1 MRKQI
6 IAMGAVGLAVAG
18 SAVSAKADETD
29 LHTNE
34 VNEQQVQA
42 QAQAQTTKQK
52 EETAKSELDDA
63 KNNEQQA
70 QTKADTAQS
79 DAVKAD
85 KNAEN
90 AKNDVNKAQTDAD
103 KAKSDLDKAQGNL
116 NNATQ
121 DNVNKAQ
128 TDVNNAK
135 TDVDNKQSTADKLHD
150 NLDSAHDNVNSKT
163 DDVNKAQN
171 AVNSAKN
178 DVNKAQ
184 TNNTNAHNAVKGL
197 DKARNDVDNAQNAVN
212 SQKNNVAAAQKKYD
226 DAVSQAKDFEKRV
239 QSVEENYN
247 KAEAAL
253 KQAKADFEN
262 AKSALENTGL
272 DKAQKAYDIA
282 KTNLENAQKTYN
294 QAKAEYD
301 SAQNELVTLNK
312 ALETARLNHE
322 QAQKDLSSLQ
332 TVYNKALSDYETA
345 QKAFA
350 TAKEKENSAQKK
362 ADDLAGAK
370 LLVSETTKQKAKKML
385 EVFDK
390 WEKAGRPLNDQGY
403 NEEWENAYMDFLR
416 SLHDNEKNLNVKNDE
431 LIFTGNEDDKNVSVD
446 PSHLTREQQKEI
458 SQYACWIINSLRD
471 DLGLTPYVGKVT
483 VTEGMLDM
491 LNVVNGNK
499 NNAHSFGVDVA
510 YDSASCESVFNMYD
524 LKMAVKVAI
533 WRFVTNDLDRNIT
546 GHAMSITGID
556 NLDAH
561 GKCSETYLGVT
572 TRYGKK
578 SDIGYS
584 ENNQYTGN
592 MWDFYLVSN
601 LRSKTTNEFIP
612 AQWYSDGKTAADHEK
627 IFTEKGGFSKIDNPY
642 ESVISELANAKKQ
655 TQSAEAS
662 LATDEKAKNL
672 AESALNA
679 QKNKVQ
685 STLNDVN
692 SAQAKA
698 DQAKKLVLECNQS
711 WHDAKVALDNAQS
724 DFDQAERALSFY
736 IADKQQKQENYDKA
750 RIAYNKAQK
759 NYNSAKRERDGALS
773 DLAIFERQFAEV
785 RTLLDTQK
793 AELAK
798 NEKALADAQTELE
811 NAGKA
816 YQKAKAAVLAN
827 QNTRMTTDEKDTL
840 IMAQNQL
847 AQAQKKLSKAQKTL
861 VEKQKALESAK
872 EDLAQSETEYAN
884 AKSALETA
892 QKELEIREQVLENLK
907 NAPALYEKA
916 KADYDN
922 AVKALEQAKE
932 KLAQAEAEKTAKH
945 EALDKAKAE
954 LEQAK
959 AQTVLKQKAYDT
971 LKAQLDLEN
980 AVKKEQAKLNDKT
993 SHTDT
998 TPLVL
1003 KKSGNTKTDNGVA
1016 GVSFATGRK
1025 DTVKLNDA
1033 VKSNDLPQMGEKGND
1048 AATVGV
1054 IMTMFAGILAMLGL
1068 SDRRKA

>member
-34 VNEQQVQA
+34 VNEQQV

-184 TNNTNAHNAVKGL
+184 TNYTNADNAVKGL
-197 DKARNDVDNAQNAVN
+197 DKARNDVDNAQKAVN

-239 QSVEENYN
+239 QLVEENYN

-416 SLHDNEKNLNVKNDE
+416 SLHDNEKNLNVKNGE
-431 LIFTGNEDDKNVSVD
+431 IIFTGNEDDKNVSVD
-446 PSHLTREQQKEI
+446 VAHLTREQQKEI

-510 YDSASCESVFNMYD
+510 YDSASCENVFNMYD

-642 ESVISELANAKKQ
+642 ESVTSELANAKKQ

-662 LATDEKAKNL
+662 LATAEKTKNL
-672 AESALNA
+672 AESYLNA

-692 SAQAKA
+692 SAQAKV
-698 DQAKKLVLECNQS
+698 DQAKKLVLERNQS

-773 DLAIFERQFAEV
+773 DLAVFERQFAEV
-785 RTLLDTQK
+785 LTLLDTQK

-827 QNTRMTTDEKDTL
+827 QNSRMTTDEKDTL

-847 AQAQKKLSKAQKTL
+847 AQAQKKLSEAQKTL

-884 AKSALETA
+884 AKIALETA
-892 QKELEIREQVLENLK
+892 QKELEVREQVLENLK
-907 NAPALYEKA
+907 NAPEIYEKA

-922 AVKALEQAKE
+922 AMKVLEQAKE

-945 EALDKAKAE
+945 ESLDKAKAE

-959 AQTVLKQKAYDT
+959 AQTALKQKAYDT
-971 LKAQLDLEN
+971 LKAQLEFEN

-1003 KKSGNTKTDNGVA
+1003 KKSGNSKTKNGVA

-1025 DTVKLNDA
+1025 DTVK
-1033 VKSNDLPQMGEKGND
+1033 SNDLPQMGEKDSD
-1048 AATVGV
+1048 AATAGV

>member
-34 VNEQQVQA
+34 VNEQQV

-184 TNNTNAHNAVKGL
+184 TNYTNADNAVKGL

-226 DAVSQAKDFEKRV
+226 NAVSQAKDFEKRV
-239 QSVEENYN
+239 QPVEENYN

-332 TVYNKALSDYETA
+332 TAYNKALSDYETA

-431 LIFTGNEDDKNVSVD
+431 IIFTGNEDDKNVSVD
-446 PSHLTREQQKEI
+446 VAHLTREQQKEI

-642 ESVISELANAKKQ
+642 ESVTSELANAKKQ

-662 LATDEKAKNL
+662 LATAEKTKNL

-698 DQAKKLVLECNQS
+698 DQAKKLVLERNQS

-847 AQAQKKLSKAQKTL
+847 AQAQKKLSEAQKTL

-884 AKSALETA
+884 AKIALETA
-892 QKELEIREQVLENLK
+892 QKELEVREQVLENLK
-907 NAPALYEKA
+907 NAPGIYEKA

-932 KLAQAEAEKTAKH
+932 DLAQAEAEKTAKH

-959 AQTVLKQKAYDT
+959 AQTTLKQKAYDT
-971 LKAQLDLEN
+971 LKAQLELEN

-1003 KKSGNTKTDNGVA
+1003 KKSGNSKTKNGVA

-1025 DTVKLNDA
+1025 DT

>member
-1 MRKQI
+1 MKKTI
-6 IAMGAVGLAVAG
+6 LTVGAVGLAVAG

-42 QAQAQTTKQK
+42 QAQTTKQK
-52 EETAKSELDDA
+52 EETAKSELDNA
-63 KNNEQQA
+63 KNNEQQ
-70 QTKADTAQS
+70 
-79 DAVKAD
+79 
-85 KNAEN
+85 
-90 AKNDVNKAQTDAD
+90 AQTDAD

-128 TDVNNAK
+128 TDVDNAK

-212 SQKNNVAAAQKKYD
+212 SQKNNVAAAQKNYD
-226 DAVSQAKDFEKRV
+226 NAVSQAKDFEKRV
-239 QSVEENYN
+239 QSVKENYN

-262 AKSALENTGL
+262 AKSALENNGL
-272 DKAQKAYDIA
+272 ENAQKAYDIA
-282 KTNLENAQKTYN
+282 KTSLENAQKTYN
-294 QAKAEYD
+294 QAKNEYD

-322 QAQKDLSSLQ
+322 QAQKDLLSLQ
-332 TVYNKALSDYETA
+332 TAYNKALSDYEAA
-345 QKAFA
+345 QKAYN

-491 LNVVNGNK
+491 LNILNGNM
-499 NNAHSFGVDVA
+499 NNAHKFGVQVA
-510 YDSASCESVFNMYD
+510 YDNDHNVGYVSNMYE
-524 LKMAVKVAI
+524 LKLSLKESI
-533 WRFVTNDLDRNIT
+533 WRLVTNDLDIHKT
-546 GHAMSITGID
+546 DHVMSLTGID
-556 NLDAH
+556 NLNNY
-561 GKCSETYLGVT
+561 GKCSETFLGAT
-572 TRYGKK
+572 IHYGTEGEV
-578 SDIGYS
+578 SASNPNG
-584 ENNQYTGN
+584 QYTGN
-592 MWDFYLVSN
+592 IWDFYLVSN
-601 LRSKTTNEFIP
+601 LRSKVTGEFIP
-612 AQWYSDGKTAADHEK
+612 SQAINGKTAEENEK

-642 ESVISELANAKKQ
+642 ESVTSELANVKKQ

-662 LATDEKAKNL
+662 LATAEKAKNL

-698 DQAKKLVLECNQS
+698 DQAKKLVLERNQS

-798 NEKALADAQTELE
+798 NEKALADAQTELD

-847 AQAQKKLSKAQKTL
+847 AQAQKKLSEAQKTL

-872 EDLAQSETEYAN
+872 EDLESAKEDLAQSETEYVN
-884 AKSALETA
+884 AKIALETA
-892 QKELEIREQVLENLK
+892 QKELEVREQVLENLK
-907 NAPALYEKA
+907 NAPEIYEKA
-916 KADYDN
+916 KVDYDN
-922 AVKALEQAKE
+922 AVKA
-932 KLAQAEAEKTAKH
+932 
-945 EALDKAKAE
+945 

-971 LKAQLDLEN
+971 LKAQLELEN

-1033 VKSNDLPQMGEKGND
+1033 VKSNDLPQMGEKDSD
-1048 AATVGV
+1048 AATAGV

>member
-1 MRKQI
+1 MKKTI
-6 IAMGAVGLAVAG
+6 LTVGAVGLAVAG
-18 SAVSAKADETD
+18 SAQTAKADETD

-34 VNEQQVQA
+34 VNEQQV

-128 TDVNNAK
+128 TDVDNAK

-226 DAVSQAKDFEKRV
+226 DAVSQVKDFFEKRV
-239 QSVEENYN
+239 QPVKENYN
-247 KAEAAL
+247 RAEAAL

-294 QAKAEYD
+294 QAKDEYD

-332 TVYNKALSDYETA
+332 TAYNKTLSDYEAA
-345 QKAFA
+345 QKAYN

-491 LNVVNGNK
+491 LNILNGNM
-499 NNAHSFGVDVA
+499 NNAHKFGVQVA
-510 YDSASCESVFNMYD
+510 YDNDHNVGYVSNMYE
-524 LKMAVKVAI
+524 LKLSLKESI
-533 WRFVTNDLDRNIT
+533 WRLVTNDLDFHQT
-546 GHAMSITGID
+546 DHVMSLTGID
-556 NLDAH
+556 NLNAY
-561 GKCSETYLGVT
+561 GKCSETFLGAT
-572 TRYGKK
+572 THYGTEG
-578 SDIGYS
+578 DISTSNPNG
-584 ENNQYTGN
+584 QYTGN
-592 MWDFYLVSN
+592 IWDFYLVSN
-601 LRSKTTNEFIP
+601 LRSKVTGEFIP
-612 AQWYSDGKTAADHEK
+612 SQAINGKTAEENEK
-627 IFTEKGGFSKIDNPY
+627 IFMEKGGFSKIDNPY
-642 ESVISELANAKKQ
+642 ESVTSELANAKKQ

-662 LATDEKAKNL
+662 LATAEKTKNL

-685 STLNDVN
+685 STLDDVN

-698 DQAKKLVLECNQS
+698 DQAKKLVLERNQS

-847 AQAQKKLSKAQKTL
+847 AQAQKKLSEAQKTL

-907 NAPALYEKA
+907 NAPEIYEKA

-945 EALDKAKAE
+945 ESLDKAKAE

-959 AQTVLKQKAYDT
+959 AQTALKQKAYDT
-971 LKAQLDLEN
+971 LKAQLELEN

-1003 KKSGNTKTDNGVA
+1003 KKSGNSKTENGVA

-1025 DTVKLNDA
+1025 DTVK
-1033 VKSNDLPQMGEKGND
+1033 SNDLPQMGEKDSD
-1048 AATVGV
+1048 AATAGV

>member
-1 MRKQI
+1 MKKTI
-6 IAMGAVGLAVAG
+6 LTVGAVGLAVAG
-18 SAVSAKADETD
+18 SAQTAKADETD

-34 VNEQQVQA
+34 VNEQQV

-63 KNNEQQA
+63 KNNEQQV

-103 KAKSDLDKAQGNL
+103 KAKSDLDKAQDNL

-197 DKARNDVDNAQNAVN
+197 DKARNDVDNAQKAVN

-226 DAVSQAKDFEKRV
+226 DAVSRAKDFEKRV
-239 QSVEENYN
+239 QLVEENYN

-416 SLHDNEKNLNVKNDE
+416 SLHDNEKNLNVKNGE
-431 LIFTGNEDDKNVSVD
+431 IIFTGNEDDKNVSVD
-446 PSHLTREQQKEI
+446 VAHLTREQQKEI

-546 GHAMSITGID
+546 DHAMSITGID

-642 ESVISELANAKKQ
+642 ESVISELVNAKKQ

-662 LATDEKAKNL
+662 LATAEKTKNL
-672 AESALNA
+672 AESVLNA

-692 SAQAKA
+692 SAQAKV
-698 DQAKKLVLECNQS
+698 DQAKKLVLERNQS

-773 DLAIFERQFAEV
+773 DLAVFERQFAEV
-785 RTLLDTQK
+785 LTLLDTQK

-827 QNTRMTTDEKDTL
+827 QNARMTTDEKDTL

-847 AQAQKKLSKAQKTL
+847 AQAQKKLSEAQKTL

-884 AKSALETA
+884 AKIALETA
-892 QKELEIREQVLENLK
+892 QKELEVREQVLENLK
-907 NAPALYEKA
+907 NAPGIYEKA

-959 AQTVLKQKAYDT
+959 AQTALKQKAYDT
-971 LKAQLDLEN
+971 LKAQLELEN
-980 AVKKEQAKLNDKT
+980 AVKKEQAKLNDKA

-1003 KKSGNTKTDNGVA
+1003 KKSGNSKTKNGVA

-1025 DTVKLNDA
+1025 DTVK
-1033 VKSNDLPQMGEKGND
+1033 SNDLPQMGEKDSD
-1048 AATVGV
+1048 AATAGV

>member
-34 VNEQQVQA
+34 VNEQQV

-128 TDVNNAK
+128 TDVDNAK

-239 QSVEENYN
+239 QLVEENYN

-332 TVYNKALSDYETA
+332 TVYNKALSDYEAA
-345 QKAFA
+345 QKAYN

-416 SLHDNEKNLNVKNDE
+416 SLHDNEKNLNVKNGE
-431 LIFTGNEDDKNVSVD
+431 IIFTGNEDDKNVSVD
-446 PSHLTREQQKEI
+446 VAHLTREQQKEI

-510 YDSASCESVFNMYD
+510 YDSASCENVFNMYD

-662 LATDEKAKNL
+662 LATAEKTKNL

-698 DQAKKLVLECNQS
+698 DQAKKLVLERNQS

-847 AQAQKKLSKAQKTL
+847 AQAQKKLSEAQKTL

-884 AKSALETA
+884 AKIALETA
-892 QKELEIREQVLENLK
+892 QKELEVREQVLENLK
-907 NAPALYEKA
+907 NAPEIYEKA

-945 EALDKAKAE
+945 EALDKAKTE

-959 AQTVLKQKAYDT
+959 AQTALKQKAYDT
-971 LKAQLDLEN
+971 LKAQLELEN

-1025 DTVKLNDA
+1025 DTVK
-1033 VKSNDLPQMGEKGND
+1033 SNDLPQMGEKGND

>member
-1 MRKQI
+1 MKKTI
-6 IAMGAVGLAVAG
+6 LTVGAVGLAVAG

-34 VNEQQVQA
+34 VNEQQV

-128 TDVNNAK
+128 TDVDNAK

-212 SQKNNVAAAQKKYD
+212 SQKNNVAAAQKNYD
-226 DAVSQAKDFEKRV
+226 NAVSQAKDFEKRV
-239 QSVEENYN
+239 QSVKENYN

-262 AKSALENTGL
+262 AKSALENNGL
-272 DKAQKAYDIA
+272 ENAQKAYDIA
-282 KTNLENAQKTYN
+282 KTSLENAQKTYN
-294 QAKAEYD
+294 QAKNEYD

-332 TVYNKALSDYETA
+332 TAYNKALSDYETA
-345 QKAFA
+345 QKAYN

-662 LATDEKAKNL
+662 LATAEKTKNL

-692 SAQAKA
+692 SAQVKA
-698 DQAKKLVLECNQS
+698 DQAKKLVLERNQS

-847 AQAQKKLSKAQKTL
+847 AQAQKKLSEAQKTL

-884 AKSALETA
+884 AKIALETA
-892 QKELEIREQVLENLK
+892 QKELEVREQVLENLK
-907 NAPALYEKA
+907 NAPEIYEKA

-945 EALDKAKAE
+945 EALDKAKTE

-959 AQTVLKQKAYDT
+959 AQTALKQKAYDT
-971 LKAQLDLEN
+971 LKAQLELEN

-1025 DTVKLNDA
+1025 DTVK
-1033 VKSNDLPQMGEKGND
+1033 SNDLPQMGEKDSD
-1048 AATVGV
+1048 AATAGV

>member
-34 VNEQQVQA
+34 VNEQQV

-90 AKNDVNKAQTDAD
+90 AKND
-103 KAKSDLDKAQGNL
+103 
-116 NNATQ
+116 
-121 DNVNKAQ
+121 VNKAQ

-226 DAVSQAKDFEKRV
+226 DAVSQVKDFFEKRV
-239 QSVEENYN
+239 QPVKENYN

-262 AKSALENTGL
+262 AKSALENNGL
-272 DKAQKAYDIA
+272 ENAQKAYDIA
-282 KTNLENAQKTYN
+282 KTSLENAQKTYN
-294 QAKAEYD
+294 QVKAEYD

-312 ALETARLNHE
+312 ALETAQLNHE

-332 TVYNKALSDYETA
+332 TAYNKALSDYEAA
-345 QKAFA
+345 QKAYN

-416 SLHDNEKNLNVKNDE
+416 SLHDNEKNLNVKNGE
-431 LIFTGNEDDKNVSVD
+431 IIFTGNEGDKTVSVD

-491 LNVVNGNK
+491 LNILNGNM
-499 NNAHSFGVDVA
+499 NNAHKFGVQVA
-510 YDSASCESVFNMYD
+510 YDNDHNVGYVSNMYE
-524 LKMAVKVAI
+524 LKLSLKESI
-533 WRFVTNDLDRNIT
+533 WRLVTNDLDFHQT
-546 GHAMSITGID
+546 DHVMSLTGID
-556 NLDAH
+556 NLNAY
-561 GKCSETYLGVT
+561 GKCSETFLGAT
-572 TRYGKK
+572 THYGTEG
-578 SDIGYS
+578 DISTSNPNG
-584 ENNQYTGN
+584 QYTGN
-592 MWDFYLVSN
+592 IWDFYLVSN
-601 LRSKTTNEFIP
+601 LRSKVTGEFIP
-612 AQWYSDGKTAADHEK
+612 SQAINGKTAEENEK
-627 IFTEKGGFSKIDNPY
+627 IFMEKGGFSKIDNPY
-642 ESVISELANAKKQ
+642 ESVTSELANAKKQ

-662 LATDEKAKNL
+662 LATAEKTKNL

-685 STLNDVN
+685 STLDDVN

-698 DQAKKLVLECNQS
+698 DQAKKLVLERNQS

-847 AQAQKKLSKAQKTL
+847 AQAQKKLSEAQKTL

-907 NAPALYEKA
+907 NAPEIYEKA
-916 KADYDN
+916 KVDYDN

-971 LKAQLDLEN
+971 LKAQLELEN

-1003 KKSGNTKTDNGVA
+1003 KKSGNSKTENGVA

-1025 DTVKLNDA
+1025 DTVK
-1033 VKSNDLPQMGEKGND
+1033 SNDLPQMGEKDSD
-1048 AATVGV
+1048 AATAGV

>member
-1 MRKQI
+1 MKKTI
-6 IAMGAVGLAVAG
+6 LTVGAVGLAVAG
-18 SAVSAKADETD
+18 SAQTAKADETD

-34 VNEQQVQA
+34 VNEQKV

-212 SQKNNVAAAQKKYD
+212 SQKKYD

-239 QSVEENYN
+239 QPIKENYN

-332 TVYNKALSDYETA
+332 TAYNKALSDYETA
-345 QKAFA
+345 QKAYD

-416 SLHDNEKNLNVKNDE
+416 SLHDNEKNLNVKNGE
-431 LIFTGNEDDKNVSVD
+431 IIFTGNEDDKNVFVD
-446 PSHLTREQQKEI
+446 VAHLTREQQKEI

-491 LNVVNGNK
+491 LNILNGNV
-499 NNAHSFGVDVA
+499 NNAHKFGVQVA
-510 YDSASCESVFNMYD
+510 YDNDHNVGYVSNMYE
-524 LKMAVKVAI
+524 LKLSLKESI
-533 WRFVTNDLDRNIT
+533 WRLVTNDLDFHKT
-546 GHAMSITGID
+546 DHVMSLTGID
-556 NLDAH
+556 NLNAY
-561 GKCSETYLGVT
+561 GKCSETFLGAT
-572 TRYGKK
+572 THYGTEG
-578 SDIGYS
+578 DISTSNPNG
-584 ENNQYTGN
+584 QYTGN
-592 MWDFYLVSN
+592 IWDFYLVSN
-601 LRSKTTNEFIP
+601 LRNKVTGEFIP
-612 AQWYSDGKTAADHEK
+612 SQAINGKTAEENEK

-642 ESVISELANAKKQ
+642 ESVTSELANAKKQ

-662 LATDEKAKNL
+662 LATAEKAKNL

-685 STLNDVN
+685 SMLDDVN

-698 DQAKKLVLECNQS
+698 DQAKKLVLERNQS
-711 WHDAKVALDNAQS
+711 WHDATVARDNAQS

-750 RIAYNKAQK
+750 RIAYNKAQE
-759 NYNSAKRERDGALS
+759 NYNSAKRELDGALS

-785 RTLLDTQK
+785 LTLLDTQK

-827 QNTRMTTDEKDTL
+827 QNSRMTTDEKDTL

-847 AQAQKKLSKAQKTL
+847 AQAQKKLSEAQKTL

-872 EDLAQSETEYAN
+872 EDLAQSEKEYAN
-884 AKSALETA
+884 AKIALETA
-892 QKELEIREQVLENLK
+892 QKELEVREQVLENLK
-907 NAPALYEKA
+907 NAPGIYEKA

-959 AQTVLKQKAYDT
+959 AQTALKQKAYDT
-971 LKAQLDLEN
+971 LKAQLELEN

-1003 KKSGNTKTDNGVA
+1003 KKSGNSKTKNGVA

-1025 DTVKLNDA
+1025 DT

-1048 AATVGV
+1048 AATAGV

-1068 SDRRKA
+1068 SDKKKKA

>member
-1 MRKQI
+1 MKKTI
-6 IAMGAVGLAVAG
+6 LTVGAVGLAVAG
-18 SAVSAKADETD
+18 SAQTAKADETD

-42 QAQAQTTKQK
+42 QAQTTKQK
-52 EETAKSELDDA
+52 EETAKAELDDA

-128 TDVNNAK
+128 TDVDNAK

-212 SQKNNVAAAQKKYD
+212 SQKNNVAAAQKNYD
-226 DAVSQAKDFEKRV
+226 NAVSQAKDFEKRV
-239 QSVEENYN
+239 QSVKENYN

-262 AKSALENTGL
+262 AKSALENNGL
-272 DKAQKAYDIA
+272 ENAQKAYDIA
-282 KTNLENAQKTYN
+282 KTSLENAQKTYN

-332 TVYNKALSDYETA
+332 TAYNKALSDYETA
-345 QKAFA
+345 QKAYN

-416 SLHDNEKNLNVKNDE
+416 SLHDNEKNLNVKNGE
-431 LIFTGNEDDKNVSVD
+431 IIFTGNEDDKNVSVD

-662 LATDEKAKNL
+662 LATAENTKNL
-672 AESALNA
+672 AESVLNA

-692 SAQAKA
+692 SAQAKV
-698 DQAKKLVLECNQS
+698 DQAKKLVLERNQS
-711 WHDAKVALDNAQS
+711 WHDATVARDNAQS

-847 AQAQKKLSKAQKTL
+847 AQAQKKLSEAQKTL

-884 AKSALETA
+884 AKIALETA
-892 QKELEIREQVLENLK
+892 QKELEVREQVLENLK
-907 NAPALYEKA
+907 NAPEIYEKA

-945 EALDKAKAE
+945 ESLDKAKAE

-959 AQTVLKQKAYDT
+959 AQTALKQKAYDT
-971 LKAQLDLEN
+971 LKAQLELEN

-1003 KKSGNTKTDNGVA
+1003 KKSGNSKTKNGVA

-1025 DTVKLNDA
+1025 DTVK
-1033 VKSNDLPQMGEKGND
+1033 SNDLPQMGEKDSD
-1048 AATVGV
+1048 AATAGV

>member
-431 LIFTGNEDDKNVSVD
+431 IIFTGNEDDKNVSVD
-446 PSHLTREQQKEI
+446 VAHLTREQQKEI

-471 DLGLTPYVGKVT
+471 DLGLTPYVGNVT

-491 LNVVNGNK
+491 LNILNGNM
-499 NNAHSFGVDVA
+499 NNAHKFGVQVA
-510 YDSASCESVFNMYD
+510 YDNDHNVGYVSNMYE
-524 LKMAVKVAI
+524 LKLSLKESI
-533 WRFVTNDLDRNIT
+533 WRLVTNDLDFHQT
-546 GHAMSITGID
+546 GHVMSLTGID
-556 NLDAH
+556 NLNAY
-561 GKCSETYLGVT
+561 GKCSETFLGAT
-572 TRYGKK
+572 THYGTEG
-578 SDIGYS
+578 DISTSNPNG
-584 ENNQYTGN
+584 QYTGN
-592 MWDFYLVSN
+592 IWDFYLVSN
-601 LRSKTTNEFIP
+601 LRSKVTGEFIP
-612 AQWYSDGKTAADHEK
+612 SQAINGKTAEENEK
-627 IFTEKGGFSKIDNPY
+627 IFMEKGGFSKIDNPY
-642 ESVISELANAKKQ
+642 ESVTSELANAKKQ

-662 LATDEKAKNL
+662 LATAEKAKNL

-685 STLNDVN
+685 STLDDVN

-698 DQAKKLVLECNQS
+698 AQAKKLVLERNQS

-847 AQAQKKLSKAQKTL
+847 AQAQKKLSEAQKTL

-884 AKSALETA
+884 AKIALETA
-892 QKELEIREQVLENLK
+892 QKELEVREQVLENLK
-907 NAPALYEKA
+907 NAPEIYEKA

-945 EALDKAKAE
+945 EALDKAKTE

-959 AQTVLKQKAYDT
+959 AQTALKQKAYDT
-971 LKAQLDLEN
+971 LKAQLELEN

-1025 DTVKLNDA
+1025 DTVK
-1033 VKSNDLPQMGEKGND
+1033 SNDLPQMGEKGND

>member
-1 MRKQI
+1 MKKTI
-6 IAMGAVGLAVAG
+6 LTVGAVGLAVAG
-18 SAVSAKADETD
+18 SAQTAKADETD

-42 QAQAQTTKQK
+42 QAQTTKQK
-52 EETAKSELDDA
+52 EETAKAELDDA

-128 TDVNNAK
+128 TDVDNAK

-212 SQKNNVAAAQKKYD
+212 SQKNNVAAAQKNYD
-226 DAVSQAKDFEKRV
+226 NAVSQAKDFEKRV
-239 QSVEENYN
+239 QSVKENYN

-262 AKSALENTGL
+262 AKSALENNGL
-272 DKAQKAYDIA
+272 ENAQKAYDIA
-282 KTNLENAQKTYN
+282 KTSLENAQKTYN

-332 TVYNKALSDYETA
+332 TAYNKALSDYETA
-345 QKAFA
+345 QKAYN

-416 SLHDNEKNLNVKNDE
+416 SLHDNEKNLNVKNGE
-431 LIFTGNEDDKNVSVD
+431 IIFTGNEDDKNVSVD

-662 LATDEKAKNL
+662 LATAENTKNL
-672 AESALNA
+672 AESVLNA

-692 SAQAKA
+692 SAQAKV
-698 DQAKKLVLECNQS
+698 DQAKKLVLERNQS
-711 WHDAKVALDNAQS
+711 WHDATVARDNAQS

-847 AQAQKKLSKAQKTL
+847 AQAQKKLSEAQKTL

-884 AKSALETA
+884 AKIALETA
-892 QKELEIREQVLENLK
+892 QKELEVREQVLENLK
-907 NAPALYEKA
+907 NAPEIYEKA

-932 KLAQAEAEKTAKH
+932 KLAQVEAEKTAKH
-945 EALDKAKAE
+945 ESLDKAKAE

-959 AQTVLKQKAYDT
+959 AQTALKQKAYDT
-971 LKAQLDLEN
+971 LKAQLELEN

-1003 KKSGNTKTDNGVA
+1003 KKSGNSKTKNGVA

-1025 DTVKLNDA
+1025 DTVK
-1033 VKSNDLPQMGEKGND
+1033 SNDLPQMGEKDSD
-1048 AATVGV
+1048 AATAGV

>member
-1 MRKQI
+1 MKKTI
-6 IAMGAVGLAVAG
+6 LTVGAVGLAVAG

-42 QAQAQTTKQK
+42 QAQTTKQK
-52 EETAKSELDDA
+52 EEAAKSELDDA

-90 AKNDVNKAQTDAD
+90 AKND
-103 KAKSDLDKAQGNL
+103 
-116 NNATQ
+116 
-121 DNVNKAQ
+121 VNKAQ

-332 TVYNKALSDYETA
+332 TVYNKALSDYEAA
-345 QKAFA
+345 QKAYN

-416 SLHDNEKNLNVKNDE
+416 SLHDNEKNLNVKNGE
-431 LIFTGNEDDKNVSVD
+431 IIFTGNEDDKNVSVD
-446 PSHLTREQQKEI
+446 VAHLTREQQKEI

-483 VTEGMLDM
+483 VTEGMLNM

-546 GHAMSITGID
+546 DHAMSITGID

-642 ESVISELANAKKQ
+642 ESVTSELANAKKQ

-662 LATDEKAKNL
+662 LATAEKTKNL
-672 AESALNA
+672 AESVLNA

-692 SAQAKA
+692 SAQAKV
-698 DQAKKLVLECNQS
+698 DQAKKLVLERNQS
-711 WHDAKVALDNAQS
+711 WHDATVARDNAQS

-773 DLAIFERQFAEV
+773 DLAVFERQFAEV
-785 RTLLDTQK
+785 LTLLDTEK

-798 NEKALADAQTELE
+798 NEKALADAQTELD

-827 QNTRMTTDEKDTL
+827 QNSRMTTDEKDTL

-847 AQAQKKLSKAQKTL
+847 AQAQKKLSEAQKTL

-884 AKSALETA
+884 AKIALETA
-892 QKELEIREQVLENLK
+892 QKELEVREQVLENLK
-907 NAPALYEKA
+907 NAPGIYEKA

-971 LKAQLDLEN
+971 LKAQLELEN

-1033 VKSNDLPQMGEKGND
+1033 VKSNDLPQMGEKDSD
-1048 AATVGV
+1048 AATAGV

>member
-1 MRKQI
+1 MKKTI
-6 IAMGAVGLAVAG
+6 LTVGAVGLAVAG
-18 SAVSAKADETD
+18 SAQTAKADETD

-42 QAQAQTTKQK
+42 QAQAQTTEQK
-52 EETAKSELDDA
+52 EEAAKSELDDA

-103 KAKSDLDKAQGNL
+103 NAKSDLDKAQGNL

-121 DNVNKAQ
+121 DNIDKAQ
-128 TDVNNAK
+128 TDVDSAK

-150 NLDSAHDNVNSKT
+150 NLDSAHNNVNSKT
-163 DDVNKAQN
+163 DDVNKAQD

-178 DVNKAQ
+178 DADKAQ
-184 TNNTNAHNAVKGL
+184 TNYTNADNAVKGL

-431 LIFTGNEDDKNVSVD
+431 IIFTGNEDDKNVSVD

-499 NNAHSFGVDVA
+499 NNAHKFGVQVA
-510 YDSASCESVFNMYD
+510 YDSATCEPNISTLYD
-524 LKMAVKVAI
+524 LKMSIKNTI
-533 WRFVTNDLDRNIT
+533 WTFAMTDLDDGLI

-556 NLDAH
+556 NLDAY
-561 GKCSETYLGVT
+561 GKCSETYLGAT
-572 TRYGKK
+572 TRYGEWDGLDRSGNEKR
-578 SDIGYS
+578 YS
-584 ENNQYTGN
+584 CNI
-592 MWDFYLVSN
+592 WDFYLVSN

-642 ESVISELANAKKQ
+642 ESVTSELANAKKQ
-655 TQSAEAS
+655 TQSAEAY
-662 LATDEKAKNL
+662 LATAEKTKNL

-685 STLNDVN
+685 STLDDVN

-698 DQAKKLVLECNQS
+698 DQAKKLVLERNQS

-759 NYNSAKRERDGALS
+759 NYNSAKRERDGVLS

-847 AQAQKKLSKAQKTL
+847 AQAQKKLSEAQKTL

-872 EDLAQSETEYAN
+872 EDLAQSETEYVN
-884 AKSALETA
+884 AKIALETA
-892 QKELEIREQVLENLK
+892 QKELEVREQVLENLK
-907 NAPALYEKA
+907 NAPEIYEKA

-945 EALDKAKAE
+945 EALDKAKTE

-971 LKAQLDLEN
+971 LKAQLELEN
-980 AVKKEQAKLNDKT
+980 ALKKEQAKLNDKT

-1003 KKSGNTKTDNGVA
+1003 KKSGNSKTKNGVA

-1025 DTVKLNDA
+1025 DTVK
-1033 VKSNDLPQMGEKGND
+1033 SNDLPQMGEKDSD
-1048 AATVGV
+1048 AATAGV

>member
-1 MRKQI
+1 MKKTI
-6 IAMGAVGLAVAG
+6 LTVGAVGLAVAG
-18 SAVSAKADETD
+18 SAQTAKADETD

-42 QAQAQTTKQK
+42 QAQTTKQK
-52 EETAKSELDDA
+52 EETAKAELDDA

-128 TDVNNAK
+128 TDVDNAK

-212 SQKNNVAAAQKKYD
+212 SQKNNVAAAQKNYD
-226 DAVSQAKDFEKRV
+226 NAVSQAKDFEKRV
-239 QSVEENYN
+239 QSVKENYN

-282 KTNLENAQKTYN
+282 KTSLENAQKTYN
-294 QAKAEYD
+294 QAKNEYD

-332 TVYNKALSDYETA
+332 TAYNKALSDYETA
-345 QKAFA
+345 QKAYN

-416 SLHDNEKNLNVKNDE
+416 SLHDNEKNLNVKNGE
-431 LIFTGNEDDKNVSVD
+431 IIFTGNEDDKNVSVD
-446 PSHLTREQQKEI
+446 VAHLTREQQKEI

-491 LNVVNGNK
+491 LNILNGNM
-499 NNAHSFGVDVA
+499 NNAHKFGVQVA
-510 YDSASCESVFNMYD
+510 YDNDHNVGYVSNMYE
-524 LKMAVKVAI
+524 LKLSLKESI
-533 WRFVTNDLDRNIT
+533 WRLVTNDLDFHQT
-546 GHAMSITGID
+546 DHVMSLTGID
-556 NLDAH
+556 NLNAY
-561 GKCSETYLGVT
+561 GKCSETFLGAT
-572 TRYGKK
+572 THYGTEG
-578 SDIGYS
+578 DISTSNPNG
-584 ENNQYTGN
+584 QYTGN
-592 MWDFYLVSN
+592 IWDFYLVSN
-601 LRSKTTNEFIP
+601 LRNKVTGEFIP
-612 AQWYSDGKTAADHEK
+612 SQAINGKTAEENEK

-642 ESVISELANAKKQ
+642 ESVTSELANAKKQ

-662 LATDEKAKNL
+662 LATAEKAKNL

-685 STLNDVN
+685 STLDDVN

-698 DQAKKLVLECNQS
+698 DQAKKLVLERNQS
-711 WHDAKVALDNAQS
+711 WHDATVARDNAQS

-759 NYNSAKRERDGALS
+759 NYNSAKRERDGVLS

-847 AQAQKKLSKAQKTL
+847 AQAQKKLSEAQKTL

-872 EDLAQSETEYAN
+872 EDLAQSETEYVN
-884 AKSALETA
+884 AKIALETA
-892 QKELEIREQVLENLK
+892 QKELEVREQVLENLK
-907 NAPALYEKA
+907 NAPEIYEKA

-922 AVKALEQAKE
+922 AVKVLEQAKE
-932 KLAQAEAEKTAKH
+932 KLAQAESEKTAKH
-945 EALDKAKAE
+945 ESLDKAKAE

-959 AQTVLKQKAYDT
+959 AQTALKQKAYDT
-971 LKAQLDLEN
+971 LKAQLEFEN

-1003 KKSGNTKTDNGVA
+1003 KKSGNSKTKNGVA

-1025 DTVKLNDA
+1025 DTVK
-1033 VKSNDLPQMGEKGND
+1033 SNDLPQMGEKDSD
-1048 AATVGV
+1048 AATAGV

>member
-34 VNEQQVQA
+34 VNEQQV

-128 TDVNNAK
+128 TDVDNAK

-212 SQKNNVAAAQKKYD
+212 SQKNNVAAAQKNYD
-226 DAVSQAKDFEKRV
+226 NAVSQAKDFEKRV
-239 QSVEENYN
+239 QSVKENYN

-262 AKSALENTGL
+262 AKSALENNGL
-272 DKAQKAYDIA
+272 ENAQKAYDIA
-282 KTNLENAQKTYN
+282 KTSLENAQKTYN
-294 QAKAEYD
+294 QAKNEYD

-332 TVYNKALSDYETA
+332 TAYNKALSDYEAA
-345 QKAFA
+345 QKAYN

-491 LNVVNGNK
+491 LNILNGNM
-499 NNAHSFGVDVA
+499 NNAHKFGVQVA
-510 YDSASCESVFNMYD
+510 YDNDHNVGYVSNMYE
-524 LKMAVKVAI
+524 LKLSLKESI
-533 WRFVTNDLDRNIT
+533 WRLVTNDLDIHKT
-546 GHAMSITGID
+546 DHVMSLTGID
-556 NLDAH
+556 NLNNY
-561 GKCSETYLGVT
+561 GKCSETFLGAT
-572 TRYGKK
+572 THYGTEGEV
-578 SDIGYS
+578 SASNPNG
-584 ENNQYTGN
+584 QYTGN

-662 LATDEKAKNL
+662 LATAEKAKNL

-698 DQAKKLVLECNQS
+698 DQAKKLVLERNQS

-847 AQAQKKLSKAQKTL
+847 AQAQKKLSEAQKTL

-1025 DTVKLNDA
+1025 DTVK
-1033 VKSNDLPQMGEKGND
+1033 SNDLPQMGEKDSD
-1048 AATVGV
+1048 AATAGV

>member
-52 EETAKSELDDA
+52 EATAKSELDDA

-184 TNNTNAHNAVKGL
+184 TNYTNADNAVKGL

-226 DAVSQAKDFEKRV
+226 NAVSQAKDFEKRV
-239 QSVEENYN
+239 QSVKENYN

-282 KTNLENAQKTYN
+282 KTNFENAQKTYN

-332 TVYNKALSDYETA
+332 TAYNKALSDYETA
-345 QKAFA
+345 QKAYD

-416 SLHDNEKNLNVKNDE
+416 SLHDNEKNLNVKNGE
-431 LIFTGNEDDKNVSVD
+431 IIFTGNEDDKNVSVD
-446 PSHLTREQQKEI
+446 VAHLTREQQKEI

-491 LNVVNGNK
+491 LNILNGNM
-499 NNAHSFGVDVA
+499 NNAHKFGVQVA
-510 YDSASCESVFNMYD
+510 YDNDHNVGYVSNMYE
-524 LKMAVKVAI
+524 LKLSLKESI
-533 WRFVTNDLDRNIT
+533 WRLVTNDLDFHQT
-546 GHAMSITGID
+546 GHAMSLTGID
-556 NLDAH
+556 NLNAY
-561 GKCSETYLGVT
+561 GKCSETFLGAT
-572 TRYGKK
+572 THYGTEG
-578 SDIGYS
+578 DISTSNPNG
-584 ENNQYTGN
+584 QYTGN
-592 MWDFYLVSN
+592 IWDFYLVSN
-601 LRSKTTNEFIP
+601 LRSKVTGEFIP
-612 AQWYSDGKTAADHEK
+612 SQAINGKTAEENEK

-642 ESVISELANAKKQ
+642 ESVTSELANAKKQ

-662 LATDEKAKNL
+662 LATAEKTKNL
-672 AESALNA
+672 AESVLNA

-692 SAQAKA
+692 SAQAKV
-698 DQAKKLVLECNQS
+698 DQAKKLVLERNQS
-711 WHDAKVALDNAQS
+711 WHDATVARDNAQS

-785 RTLLDTQK
+785 LTLLDTQK

-827 QNTRMTTDEKDTL
+827 QNSRMTTDEKDTL

-847 AQAQKKLSKAQKTL
+847 AQAQKKLSEAQKTL

-884 AKSALETA
+884 AKIALETA
-892 QKELEIREQVLENLK
+892 QKELEVREQVLENLK
-907 NAPALYEKA
+907 NAPEIYEKA

-945 EALDKAKAE
+945 ESLDKAKAE

-959 AQTVLKQKAYDT
+959 AQTALKQKAYDT
-971 LKAQLDLEN
+971 LKAQLELEN

-1003 KKSGNTKTDNGVA
+1003 KKSGNSKTKNGVA

-1025 DTVKLNDA
+1025 DTVK
-1033 VKSNDLPQMGEKGND
+1033 SNDLPQMGEKDSD
-1048 AATVGV
+1048 AATAGV

>member
-6 IAMGAVGLAVAG
+6 IAMGAVGLAFAG

-34 VNEQQVQA
+34 VNEQQV

-226 DAVSQAKDFEKRV
+226 DAVSQVKDFFEKRV
-239 QSVEENYN
+239 QPVKENYN

-262 AKSALENTGL
+262 AKSALENNGL
-272 DKAQKAYDIA
+272 ENAQKAYDIA
-282 KTNLENAQKTYN
+282 KTSLENAQKTYN
-294 QAKAEYD
+294 QVKAEYD

-312 ALETARLNHE
+312 ALETAQLNHE

-332 TVYNKALSDYETA
+332 TAYNKALSDYETA
-345 QKAFA
+345 RKAFD

-416 SLHDNEKNLNVKNDE
+416 SLHDNEKNLNVKNGE
-431 LIFTGNEDDKNVSVD
+431 IIFTGNEGDKTVSVD

-491 LNVVNGNK
+491 LNILNGNM
-499 NNAHSFGVDVA
+499 NNAHKFGVQVA
-510 YDSASCESVFNMYD
+510 YDNDHNVGYVSNMYE
-524 LKMAVKVAI
+524 LKLSLKESI
-533 WRFVTNDLDRNIT
+533 WRLVTNDLDFHQT
-546 GHAMSITGID
+546 DHVMSLTGID
-556 NLDAH
+556 NLNAY
-561 GKCSETYLGVT
+561 GKCSETFLGAT
-572 TRYGKK
+572 THYGTEG
-578 SDIGYS
+578 DISTSNPNG
-584 ENNQYTGN
+584 QYTGN
-592 MWDFYLVSN
+592 IWDFYLVSN
-601 LRSKTTNEFIP
+601 LRSKVTGEFIP
-612 AQWYSDGKTAADHEK
+612 SQAINGKTAEENEK
-627 IFTEKGGFSKIDNPY
+627 IFMEKGGFSKIDNPY
-642 ESVISELANAKKQ
+642 ESVTSELANAKKQ

-662 LATDEKAKNL
+662 LATAEKTKNL

-685 STLNDVN
+685 STLDDVN

-698 DQAKKLVLECNQS
+698 DQAKKLVLERNQS

-847 AQAQKKLSKAQKTL
+847 AQAQKKLSEAQKTL

-907 NAPALYEKA
+907 NAPEIYEKA
-916 KADYDN
+916 KVDYDN

-971 LKAQLDLEN
+971 LKAQLELEN

-1003 KKSGNTKTDNGVA
+1003 KKSGNSKTENGVA

-1025 DTVKLNDA
+1025 DTVK
-1033 VKSNDLPQMGEKGND
+1033 SNDLPQMGEKDSD
-1048 AATVGV
+1048 AATAGV

>member
-1 MRKQI
+1 MKKTI
-6 IAMGAVGLAVAG
+6 LTVGAIGLAVAG
-18 SAVSAKADETD
+18 SAVSAKADETSD
-29 LHTNE
+29 VHTSD
-34 VNEQQVQA
+34 VTEQQVQTKE
-42 QAQAQTTKQK
+42 TTEQK
-52 EETAKSELDDA
+52 TENAKSELDDA

-128 TDVNNAK
+128 TDVDNAK

-150 NLDSAHDNVNSKT
+150 NLDSAHNNVNSKT

-184 TNNTNAHNAVKGL
+184 TNNTNAHNAVNGL

-226 DAVSQAKDFEKRV
+226 DAVSQVKDFFEKRV
-239 QSVEENYN
+239 HPVKENYN
-247 KAEAAL
+247 RAEAAL

-332 TVYNKALSDYETA
+332 TAYNKALSDYETA
-345 QKAFA
+345 QKAFD

-416 SLHDNEKNLNVKNDE
+416 SLHDNEKNLNVKNGE
-431 LIFTGNEDDKNVSVD
+431 IIFTGNEGDKTVSVD

-491 LNVVNGNK
+491 LNILNGNM
-499 NNAHSFGVDVA
+499 NNAHKFGVQVA
-510 YDSASCESVFNMYD
+510 YDNDHNVGYVSNMYE
-524 LKMAVKVAI
+524 LKLSLKESI
-533 WRFVTNDLDRNIT
+533 WRLVTNDLDFHQT
-546 GHAMSITGID
+546 DHAMSLTGID
-556 NLDAH
+556 NLNAY
-561 GKCSETYLGVT
+561 GKCSETFLGAT
-572 TRYGKK
+572 THYGTEGDIST
-578 SDIGYS
+578 SDPNG
-584 ENNQYTGN
+584 QYTGN
-592 MWDFYLVSN
+592 IWDFYLVSN
-601 LRSKTTNEFIP
+601 LRSKVTGEFIP
-612 AQWYSDGKTAADHEK
+612 SQAINGKTAEENEK

-642 ESVISELANAKKQ
+642 ESVTSELANAKKQ
-655 TQSAEAS
+655 TQSAEAY
-662 LATDEKAKNL
+662 LATAEKTKNL

-685 STLNDVN
+685 STLDDVN
-692 SAQAKA
+692 SAQAKV
-698 DQAKKLVLECNQS
+698 DQAKKLVLERNQS

-793 AELAK
+793 TELAK

-827 QNTRMTTDEKDTL
+827 QNSRMTTDDYGT
-840 IMAQNQL
+840 
-847 AQAQKKLSKAQKTL
+847 
-861 VEKQKALESAK
+861 ESACTGTEETVRSA
-872 EDLAQSETEYAN
+872 EDTCRKTE
-884 AKSALETA
+884 ST
-892 QKELEIREQVLENLK
+892 
-907 NAPALYEKA
+907 
-916 KADYDN
+916 
-922 AVKALEQAKE
+922 
-932 KLAQAEAEKTAKH
+932 
-945 EALDKAKAE
+945 
-954 LEQAK
+954 
-959 AQTVLKQKAYDT
+959 
-971 LKAQLDLEN
+971 
-980 AVKKEQAKLNDKT
+980 
-993 SHTDT
+993 
-998 TPLVL
+998 
-1003 KKSGNTKTDNGVA
+1003 
-1016 GVSFATGRK
+1016 
-1025 DTVKLNDA
+1025 
-1033 VKSNDLPQMGEKGND
+1033 
-1048 AATVGV
+1048 
-1054 IMTMFAGILAMLGL
+1054 
-1068 SDRRKA
+1068 

>member
-42 QAQAQTTKQK
+42 QAQTTEQK

-128 TDVNNAK
+128 TDVDNAK

-212 SQKNNVAAAQKKYD
+212 SQKNNVAAAQKNYD
-226 DAVSQAKDFEKRV
+226 NAVSQAKDFEKRV
-239 QSVEENYN
+239 QSVKENYN

-262 AKSALENTGL
+262 AKSALENNGL
-272 DKAQKAYDIA
+272 ENAQKAYDIA
-282 KTNLENAQKTYN
+282 KTSFENAQKTYN
-294 QAKAEYD
+294 QAKNEYD

-332 TVYNKALSDYETA
+332 TAYNKALSDYETA
-345 QKAFA
+345 QKAYN

-416 SLHDNEKNLNVKNDE
+416 SLHDNEKNLNVKNGE
-431 LIFTGNEDDKNVSVD
+431 IIFTGNEDDKNVSVD
-446 PSHLTREQQKEI
+446 VAHLTREQQKEI

-662 LATDEKAKNL
+662 LATAEKTKNL

-685 STLNDVN
+685 STLDDVN

-698 DQAKKLVLECNQS
+698 DQAKKLVLERNQS

-827 QNTRMTTDEKDTL
+827 QNSRMTTDEKDTL

-847 AQAQKKLSKAQKTL
+847 AQAQKKLSEAQKTL
-861 VEKQKALESAK
+861 VEKQEALESAK
-872 EDLAQSETEYAN
+872 EDLAQSETEYVN
-884 AKSALETA
+884 AKIALETA
-892 QKELEIREQVLENLK
+892 QKELEVREQVLENLK
-907 NAPALYEKA
+907 NAPEIYEKA

-922 AVKALEQAKE
+922 AVKALEQTKE

-945 EALDKAKAE
+945 EALDKAKTE

-959 AQTVLKQKAYDT
+959 AQTALKQKAYDT
-971 LKAQLDLEN
+971 LKAQLELEN

-1003 KKSGNTKTDNGVA
+1003 KKSGNSKTEN
-1016 GVSFATGRK
+1016 GVSFAAGRK

>member
-1 MRKQI
+1 MKKTI
-6 IAMGAVGLAVAG
+6 LTVGAVGLAVAG

-42 QAQAQTTKQK
+42 QAQTTKQK
-52 EETAKSELDDA
+52 EEAAKSELDDA

-128 TDVNNAK
+128 TDVDNAK

-212 SQKNNVAAAQKKYD
+212 SQKNNVAAAQKNYD
-226 DAVSQAKDFEKRV
+226 NAVSQAKDFEKRV
-239 QSVEENYN
+239 QSVKENYN

-262 AKSALENTGL
+262 AKSALENNGL
-272 DKAQKAYDIA
+272 ENAQKAYDIA
-282 KTNLENAQKTYN
+282 KTSFENAQKTYN
-294 QAKAEYD
+294 QAKNEYD

-332 TVYNKALSDYETA
+332 TAYNKALSDYEAA
-345 QKAFA
+345 QKAYN

-416 SLHDNEKNLNVKNDE
+416 SLHDNEKNLNVKNGE
-431 LIFTGNEDDKNVSVD
+431 IIFTGNEDDKDVSVD
-446 PSHLTREQQKEI
+446 VAHLTREQQKEI

-642 ESVISELANAKKQ
+642 ESVTSELANAKKQ

-662 LATDEKAKNL
+662 LATAEKAKNL

-685 STLNDVN
+685 STLDDVN

-698 DQAKKLVLECNQS
+698 DQAKKLVLERNQS

-773 DLAIFERQFAEV
+773 DLAVFERQFAEV
-785 RTLLDTQK
+785 LTLLDTQK

-827 QNTRMTTDEKDTL
+827 QNARMTTDEKDTL

-847 AQAQKKLSKAQKTL
+847 AQAQKKLSEAQKTL

-872 EDLAQSETEYAN
+872 EDFAQSETEYVN
-884 AKSALETA
+884 AKIALETA
-892 QKELEIREQVLENLK
+892 QKELEVREQVLENLK
-907 NAPALYEKA
+907 NAPEIYEKA
-916 KADYDN
+916 KVDYDN
-922 AVKALEQAKE
+922 AVKALKQAKE

-959 AQTVLKQKAYDT
+959 AQTALKQKAYDT
-971 LKAQLDLEN
+971 LKAQLELEN

-1003 KKSGNTKTDNGVA
+1003 KKSGNSKTKNGVA

-1025 DTVKLNDA
+1025 DTVK
-1033 VKSNDLPQMGEKGND
+1033 SNDLPQMGEKDSD
-1048 AATVGV
+1048 AATAGV

>member
-34 VNEQQVQA
+34 VNEQQV

-103 KAKSDLDKAQGNL
+103 KAKS
-116 NNATQ
+116 
-121 DNVNKAQ
+121 
-128 TDVNNAK
+128 
-135 TDVDNKQSTADKLHD
+135 
-150 NLDSAHDNVNSKT
+150 
-163 DDVNKAQN
+163 
-171 AVNSAKN
+171 
-178 DVNKAQ
+178 
-184 TNNTNAHNAVKGL
+184 GL

-226 DAVSQAKDFEKRV
+226 DAVSQVKDFFEKRV
-239 QSVEENYN
+239 QPVKENYN

-262 AKSALENTGL
+262 AKSALENNGL
-272 DKAQKAYDIA
+272 ENAQKAYDIA
-282 KTNLENAQKTYN
+282 KTSLENAQKTYN
-294 QAKAEYD
+294 QVKAEYD

-312 ALETARLNHE
+312 ALETAQLNHE

-332 TVYNKALSDYETA
+332 TAYNKALSDYETA
-345 QKAFA
+345 RKAFD

-416 SLHDNEKNLNVKNDE
+416 SLHDNEKNLNVKNGE
-431 LIFTGNEDDKNVSVD
+431 IIFTGNEGDKTVSVD

-491 LNVVNGNK
+491 LNILNGNM
-499 NNAHSFGVDVA
+499 NNAHKFGVQVA
-510 YDSASCESVFNMYD
+510 YDNDHNVGYVSNMYE
-524 LKMAVKVAI
+524 LKLSLKESI
-533 WRFVTNDLDRNIT
+533 WRLVTNDLDFHQT
-546 GHAMSITGID
+546 DHVMSLTGID
-556 NLDAH
+556 NLNAY
-561 GKCSETYLGVT
+561 GKCSETFLGAT
-572 TRYGKK
+572 THYGTEG
-578 SDIGYS
+578 DISTSNPNG
-584 ENNQYTGN
+584 QYTGN
-592 MWDFYLVSN
+592 IWDFYLVSN
-601 LRSKTTNEFIP
+601 LRSKVTGEFIP
-612 AQWYSDGKTAADHEK
+612 SQAINGKTAEENEK
-627 IFTEKGGFSKIDNPY
+627 IFMEKGGFSKIDNPY
-642 ESVISELANAKKQ
+642 ESVTSELANAKKQ

-662 LATDEKAKNL
+662 LATAEKTKNL

-685 STLNDVN
+685 STLDDVN

-698 DQAKKLVLECNQS
+698 DQAKKLVLERNQS

-847 AQAQKKLSKAQKTL
+847 AQAQKKLSEAQKTL

-907 NAPALYEKA
+907 NAPEIYEKA
-916 KADYDN
+916 KVDYDN

-971 LKAQLDLEN
+971 LKAQLELEN

-1003 KKSGNTKTDNGVA
+1003 KKSGNSKTENGVA

-1025 DTVKLNDA
+1025 DTVK
-1033 VKSNDLPQMGEKGND
+1033 SNDLPQMGEKDSD
-1048 AATVGV
+1048 AATAGV

>member
-1 MRKQI
+1 MKKTI
-6 IAMGAVGLAVAG
+6 LTVGAVGLAVAG
-18 SAVSAKADETD
+18 SAQTAKADETD

-42 QAQAQTTKQK
+42 QAQTTKQK
-52 EETAKSELDDA
+52 EETAKAELDDA

-128 TDVNNAK
+128 TDVDNAK

-212 SQKNNVAAAQKKYD
+212 SQKNNVAAAQKNYD
-226 DAVSQAKDFEKRV
+226 NAVSQAKDFEKRV
-239 QSVEENYN
+239 QSVKENYN

-262 AKSALENTGL
+262 AKSALENNGL
-272 DKAQKAYDIA
+272 ENAQKAYDIA
-282 KTNLENAQKTYN
+282 KTSLENAQKTYN
-294 QAKAEYD
+294 QAKNEYD

-332 TVYNKALSDYETA
+332 TAYNKALSDYEAA
-345 QKAFA
+345 QKAYN

-546 GHAMSITGID
+546 DHAMSITGID

-642 ESVISELANAKKQ
+642 ESVTSELANAKKQ

-662 LATDEKAKNL
+662 LATAEKTKNL

-692 SAQAKA
+692 SAQAKV
-698 DQAKKLVLECNQS
+698 DQAKKLVLERNQS
-711 WHDAKVALDNAQS
+711 WHDATVARDNAQS

-827 QNTRMTTDEKDTL
+827 QNSRMTTDEKDTL

-847 AQAQKKLSKAQKTL
+847 AQAQKKLSEAQKTL

-872 EDLAQSETEYAN
+872 EDLAQSETEYVN
-884 AKSALETA
+884 AKIALETA
-892 QKELEIREQVLENLK
+892 QKELEVREQVLENLK

-932 KLAQAEAEKTAKH
+932 KLAQAEVEKTAKH

-959 AQTVLKQKAYDT
+959 AQTALKQKAYDT
-971 LKAQLDLEN
+971 LKAQLELEN

-1003 KKSGNTKTDNGVA
+1003 KKSGNSKTENGVA

-1025 DTVKLNDA
+1025 DT

>member
-42 QAQAQTTKQK
+42 QAQTTKQK

-79 DAVKAD
+79 DADKAD

-184 TNNTNAHNAVKGL
+184 TNYTNADNAVKGL

-226 DAVSQAKDFEKRV
+226 DAVSQVKDFFEKRV
-239 QSVEENYN
+239 QPVEENYN

-332 TVYNKALSDYETA
+332 TAYNKALSDYETA
-345 QKAFA
+345 QKAYD

-416 SLHDNEKNLNVKNDE
+416 SLHDNEKNLNVKNGE
-431 LIFTGNEDDKNVSVD
+431 IIFTGNEDDKNVSVD
-446 PSHLTREQQKEI
+446 VAHLTREQQKEI

-499 NNAHSFGVDVA
+499 NNAHKFGVQVA
-510 YDSASCESVFNMYD
+510 YDSATCEPNISTLYD
-524 LKMAVKVAI
+524 LKMSIKNTI
-533 WRFVTNDLDRNIT
+533 WTFAMTDLDDGLI

-556 NLDAH
+556 NLDAY
-561 GKCSETYLGVT
+561 GKCSETYLGAT
-572 TRYGKK
+572 TRYGEWDGLDRSGNEKR
-578 SDIGYS
+578 YS
-584 ENNQYTGN
+584 CNI
-592 MWDFYLVSN
+592 WDFYLVSN

-642 ESVISELANAKKQ
+642 ESVISELVNAKKQ

-662 LATDEKAKNL
+662 LATAEKTKNL
-672 AESALNA
+672 AESYLNA

-692 SAQAKA
+692 SAQAKV
-698 DQAKKLVLECNQS
+698 DQAKKLVLERNQS

-773 DLAIFERQFAEV
+773 DLAVFERQFAEV
-785 RTLLDTQK
+785 LTLLDTQK

-827 QNTRMTTDEKDTL
+827 QNSRMTTDEKDTL

-847 AQAQKKLSKAQKTL
+847 AQAQKKLSEAQKTL

-884 AKSALETA
+884 AKIALETA
-892 QKELEIREQVLENLK
+892 QKELEVREQVLENLK
-907 NAPALYEKA
+907 NAPEIYEKA

-932 KLAQAEAEKTAKH
+932 KFAQAEAEKTAKH
-945 EALDKAKAE
+945 ESLDKAKAE

-959 AQTVLKQKAYDT
+959 AQTALKQKAYDT
-971 LKAQLDLEN
+971 LKAQLELEN

-1003 KKSGNTKTDNGVA
+1003 KKSGNSKTDNRVA

-1025 DTVKLNDA
+1025 DTVK
-1033 VKSNDLPQMGEKGND
+1033 SNDLPQMGEKDSD
-1048 AATVGV
+1048 AATAGV

>member
-1 MRKQI
+1 MKKTI
-6 IAMGAVGLAVAG
+6 LTVGAVGLAVAG

-34 VNEQQVQA
+34 VNEQQV

-90 AKNDVNKAQTDAD
+90 AKNDVNNAQTDAD

-239 QSVEENYN
+239 QPIKENYN

-332 TVYNKALSDYETA
+332 TVYSKALSDYETA
-345 QKAFA
+345 QKAFE

-416 SLHDNEKNLNVKNDE
+416 SLHDNEKNLNVKNGE
-431 LIFTGNEDDKNVSVD
+431 IIFTGNEDDKNVSVD
-446 PSHLTREQQKEI
+446 VAHLTREQQKEI

-662 LATDEKAKNL
+662 LATAEKAKNL

-959 AQTVLKQKAYDT
+959 AQTALKQKAYDT
-971 LKAQLDLEN
+971 LKAQLELEN

-1003 KKSGNTKTDNGVA
+1003 KKSGNSKTKNGVA

-1025 DTVKLNDA
+1025 DTVK
-1033 VKSNDLPQMGEKGND
+1033 SNDLPQMGEKDSD
-1048 AATVGV
+1048 AATAGV

>member
-1 MRKQI
+1 MKKTI
-6 IAMGAVGLAVAG
+6 LTVGAVGLAVAG

-34 VNEQQVQA
+34 V
-42 QAQAQTTKQK
+42 
-52 EETAKSELDDA
+52 
-63 KNNEQQA
+63 NEQQA

-212 SQKNNVAAAQKKYD
+212 SQKNNVAAAQKNYD
-226 DAVSQAKDFEKRV
+226 NAVSQAKDFEKRV
-239 QSVEENYN
+239 QSVKENYN

-262 AKSALENTGL
+262 AKSALENNGL
-272 DKAQKAYDIA
+272 ENAQKAYDIA
-282 KTNLENAQKTYN
+282 KTSLENAQKTYN
-294 QAKAEYD
+294 QAKNEYD

-322 QAQKDLSSLQ
+322 QAQKDLLSLQ
-332 TVYNKALSDYETA
+332 TAYNKALSDYEAA
-345 QKAFA
+345 QKAYN

-416 SLHDNEKNLNVKNDE
+416 SLHDNEKNLNVKNGE
-431 LIFTGNEDDKNVSVD
+431 IIFTGNEDDKNVSVD
-446 PSHLTREQQKEI
+446 VAHLTREQQKEI

-483 VTEGMLDM
+483 VTEGMLNM

-546 GHAMSITGID
+546 DHAMSITGID

-642 ESVISELANAKKQ
+642 ESVTSELANAKKQ

-662 LATDEKAKNL
+662 LATAEKTKNL
-672 AESALNA
+672 AESVLNA

-692 SAQAKA
+692 SAQAKV
-698 DQAKKLVLECNQS
+698 DQAKKLVLERNQS
-711 WHDAKVALDNAQS
+711 WHDATVARDNAQS

-773 DLAIFERQFAEV
+773 DLAVFERQFAEV
-785 RTLLDTQK
+785 LTLLDTQK

-847 AQAQKKLSKAQKTL
+847 AQAQKKLSEAQKTL

-872 EDLAQSETEYAN
+872 EDLAQSETEYVN
-884 AKSALETA
+884 AKIALETA
-892 QKELEIREQVLENLK
+892 QKELEVREQVLENLK
-907 NAPALYEKA
+907 NAPEIYEKA
-916 KADYDN
+916 KVDYDN

-932 KLAQAEAEKTAKH
+932 KLAQAESEKTAKH

-971 LKAQLDLEN
+971 LKAQLELEN

-1033 VKSNDLPQMGEKGND
+1033 VKSNDLPQMGEKDSD
-1048 AATVGV
+1048 AATAGV

>member
-1 MRKQI
+1 MKKTI
-6 IAMGAVGLAVAG
+6 LTVGAVGLAVAG

-42 QAQAQTTKQK
+42 QAQTTKQK
-52 EETAKSELDDA
+52 EEAAKSELDDA

-90 AKNDVNKAQTDAD
+90 AKND
-103 KAKSDLDKAQGNL
+103 
-116 NNATQ
+116 
-121 DNVNKAQ
+121 VNKAQ

-212 SQKNNVAAAQKKYD
+212 SQKNNVAAAQKNYD
-226 DAVSQAKDFEKRV
+226 NAVSQAKDFEKRV
-239 QSVEENYN
+239 QSVKENYN

-301 SAQNELVTLNK
+301 SAQNELVTLKK

-332 TVYNKALSDYETA
+332 TAYNKALSDYETA
-345 QKAFA
+345 QKAYD

-416 SLHDNEKNLNVKNDE
+416 SLHDNEKNLNVKNGE
-431 LIFTGNEDDKNVSVD
+431 IIFTGNEDDKNVSVD
-446 PSHLTREQQKEI
+446 VAHLTREQQKEI

-483 VTEGMLDM
+483 VTEGMLNM
-491 LNVVNGNK
+491 LNVVNGNT
-499 NNAHSFGVDVA
+499 NNAHKFGVQVA
-510 YDSASCESVFNMYD
+510 YDSATCEPNISTLYD
-524 LKMAVKVAI
+524 LKMSIKNTI
-533 WRFVTNDLDRNIT
+533 WTFAMTDLDDGLI

-556 NLDAH
+556 NLDAY
-561 GKCSETYLGVT
+561 GKCSETYLGAT
-572 TRYGKK
+572 THYGTEG
-578 SDIGYS
+578 DISTSNPNG
-584 ENNQYTGN
+584 QYTGN
-592 MWDFYLVSN
+592 IWDFYLVSN
-601 LRSKTTNEFIP
+601 LRNKVTGEFIP
-612 AQWYSDGKTAADHEK
+612 SQAINGKTAEENEK
-627 IFTEKGGFSKIDNPY
+627 IFMEKGGFSKIDNPY
-642 ESVISELANAKKQ
+642 ESVTSELANAKKQ

-662 LATDEKAKNL
+662 LATAEKTKNL
-672 AESALNA
+672 AESVLNA

-698 DQAKKLVLECNQS
+698 DQAKKLVLERNQS
-711 WHDAKVALDNAQS
+711 WHDATVARDNAQS

-785 RTLLDTQK
+785 LTLLDTQK

-798 NEKALADAQTELE
+798 NEKALADAQTELD

-847 AQAQKKLSKAQKTL
+847 AQAQKKLSEAQKTL

-872 EDLAQSETEYAN
+872 EDLAQSETEYVN
-884 AKSALETA
+884 AKIALETA
-892 QKELEIREQVLENLK
+892 QKELEVREQVLENLK
-907 NAPALYEKA
+907 NAPEIYEKA
-916 KADYDN
+916 KVDYDN

-932 KLAQAEAEKTAKH
+932 KLAQAESEKTAKH

-971 LKAQLDLEN
+971 LKAQLELEN

-1033 VKSNDLPQMGEKGND
+1033 VKSNDLPQMGEKDSD
-1048 AATVGV
+1048 AATAGV

>member
-42 QAQAQTTKQK
+42 QAQTTKQK
-52 EETAKSELDDA
+52 EEAAKSELDDA

-262 AKSALENTGL
+262 AKSALENNGL
-272 DKAQKAYDIA
+272 ENAQKAYDIA
-282 KTNLENAQKTYN
+282 KTSLENAQKTYN
-294 QAKAEYD
+294 QVKAEYD

-312 ALETARLNHE
+312 ALETAQLNHE

-332 TVYNKALSDYETA
+332 TAYNKALSDYETA
-345 QKAFA
+345 QKAYN

-642 ESVISELANAKKQ
+642 ESVISELVNAKKQ

-662 LATDEKAKNL
+662 LATAEKTKNL
-672 AESALNA
+672 AESYLNA

-698 DQAKKLVLECNQS
+698 DQAKKLVLERNQS

-736 IADKQQKQENYDKA
+736 IVDKQQKQENYDKA

-847 AQAQKKLSKAQKTL
+847 AQAQKKLSEAQKTL

-1003 KKSGNTKTDNGVA
+1003 KKSGNTKTEN
-1016 GVSFATGRK
+1016 GVSFAAGRK

>member
-34 VNEQQVQA
+34 VNEQQV

-171 AVNSAKN
+171 AVNSA
-178 DVNKAQ
+178 
-184 TNNTNAHNAVKGL
+184 
-197 DKARNDVDNAQNAVN
+197 QNAVN

-226 DAVSQAKDFEKRV
+226 DAVSQVKDFFEKRV
-239 QSVEENYN
+239 QPVEENYN

-332 TVYNKALSDYETA
+332 TAYNKALSDYETA
-345 QKAFA
+345 QKAYD

-416 SLHDNEKNLNVKNDE
+416 SLHDNEKNLNVKNGE
-431 LIFTGNEDDKNVSVD
+431 IIFTGNEDDKNVSVD
-446 PSHLTREQQKEI
+446 VAHLTREQQKEI

-483 VTEGMLDM
+483 VTEGMLAM
-491 LNVVNGNK
+491 LNVVNGNT
-499 NNAHSFGVDVA
+499 NNAHKFGVQVA
-510 YDSASCESVFNMYD
+510 YDSATCEPNISTLYD
-524 LKMAVKVAI
+524 LKMSIKNTI
-533 WRFVTNDLDRNIT
+533 WTFAMTDLDDGLI

-556 NLDAH
+556 NLDAY
-561 GKCSETYLGVT
+561 GKCSETYLGAT
-572 TRYGKK
+572 TRYGEWDGLDRSGNEKR
-578 SDIGYS
+578 YS
-584 ENNQYTGN
+584 CNI
-592 MWDFYLVSN
+592 WDFYLVSN
-601 LRSKTTNEFIP
+601 LRNKVTGEFIP
-612 AQWYSDGKTAADHEK
+612 SQAINGKTAEENEK

-642 ESVISELANAKKQ
+642 ESVTSELANAKKQ

-662 LATDEKAKNL
+662 LATAEKTKNL
-672 AESALNA
+672 AESVLNA

-692 SAQAKA
+692 SAQAKV
-698 DQAKKLVLECNQS
+698 DQVKKLVLERNQS

-773 DLAIFERQFAEV
+773 DLAVFERQFAEV
-785 RTLLDTQK
+785 LTLLDTQK

-827 QNTRMTTDEKDTL
+827 QNARMTTDEKDTL

-847 AQAQKKLSKAQKTL
+847 AQAQKKLSEAQKTL

-884 AKSALETA
+884 AKIALETA
-892 QKELEIREQVLENLK
+892 QKELEVREQVLENLK
-907 NAPALYEKA
+907 NAPGIYEKA

-959 AQTVLKQKAYDT
+959 AQTALKQKAYDT
-971 LKAQLDLEN
+971 LKAQLELEN

-1003 KKSGNTKTDNGVA
+1003 KKSGNSKTDNGVA

-1025 DTVKLNDA
+1025 DTVK
-1033 VKSNDLPQMGEKGND
+1033 SNDLPQMGEKDSD
-1048 AATVGV
+1048 AATAGV

>member
-1 MRKQI
+1 MKKTI
-6 IAMGAVGLAVAG
+6 LTVGAVGLAVAG
-18 SAVSAKADETD
+18 SAQTAKADETD

-42 QAQAQTTKQK
+42 QAQTTKQK
-52 EETAKSELDDA
+52 EETAKAELDDA

-128 TDVNNAK
+128 TDVDNAK

-212 SQKNNVAAAQKKYD
+212 SQKNNVAAAQKNYD
-226 DAVSQAKDFEKRV
+226 NAVSQAKDFEKRV
-239 QSVEENYN
+239 QSVKENYN

-262 AKSALENTGL
+262 AKSALENNGL
-272 DKAQKAYDIA
+272 ENAQKAYDIA
-282 KTNLENAQKTYN
+282 KTSLENAQKTYN
-294 QAKAEYD
+294 QAKDEYD

-322 QAQKDLSSLQ
+322 QTQKDLSSLQ
-332 TVYNKALSDYETA
+332 TAYNKALSDYEAA
-345 QKAFA
+345 QKAYN

-416 SLHDNEKNLNVKNDE
+416 SLHDNEKNLNVKNGE
-431 LIFTGNEDDKNVSVD
+431 IIFTGNEDDKNVSVD

-491 LNVVNGNK
+491 LNILNGNV
-499 NNAHSFGVDVA
+499 NNAHKFGVQVA
-510 YDSASCESVFNMYD
+510 YDNDHNVGYVSNMYE
-524 LKMAVKVAI
+524 LKLSLKESI
-533 WRFVTNDLDRNIT
+533 WRLVTNDLDFHKT
-546 GHAMSITGID
+546 GHVMSLTSID
-556 NLDAH
+556 NLNAY
-561 GKCSETYLGVT
+561 GKCSETFLGAT
-572 TRYGKK
+572 THYGTEG
-578 SDIGYS
+578 DISTSNPNG
-584 ENNQYTGN
+584 QYTGN
-592 MWDFYLVSN
+592 IWDFYLVSN
-601 LRSKTTNEFIP
+601 LRNKVTGEFIP
-612 AQWYSDGKTAADHEK
+612 SQAINGKTSEENEK

-662 LATDEKAKNL
+662 LATAENTKNL
-672 AESALNA
+672 AESVLNA

-692 SAQAKA
+692 SAQAKV
-698 DQAKKLVLECNQS
+698 DQAKKLVLERNQS
-711 WHDAKVALDNAQS
+711 WHDATVARDNAQS

-847 AQAQKKLSKAQKTL
+847 AQAQKKLSEAQKTL

-872 EDLAQSETEYAN
+872 EDFAQSETEYVN
-884 AKSALETA
+884 AKIALETA
-892 QKELEIREQVLENLK
+892 QKELEVREQVLENLK
-907 NAPALYEKA
+907 NAPEIYEKA
-916 KADYDN
+916 KVDYDN
-922 AVKALEQAKE
+922 AVKALKQAKE

-959 AQTVLKQKAYDT
+959 AQTALKQKAYDT
-971 LKAQLDLEN
+971 LKAQLELEN

-1003 KKSGNTKTDNGVA
+1003 KKSGNSKTKNGVA

-1025 DTVKLNDA
+1025 DTVK
-1033 VKSNDLPQMGEKGND
+1033 SNDLPQMGEKDSD
-1048 AATVGV
+1048 AATAGV

>member
-42 QAQAQTTKQK
+42 QAQTTKQK
-52 EETAKSELDDA
+52 EEAAKSELDDA

-121 DNVNKAQ
+121 DNIDKAQ
-128 TDVNNAK
+128 TDVDSAK

-150 NLDSAHDNVNSKT
+150 NLDSAHNNVNSKT

-212 SQKNNVAAAQKKYD
+212 SQKNNVAAAQKNYD
-226 DAVSQAKDFEKRV
+226 NAVSQAKDFEKRV
-239 QSVEENYN
+239 QSVKENYN

-262 AKSALENTGL
+262 AKSALENNGL
-272 DKAQKAYDIA
+272 ENAQKAYDIA
-282 KTNLENAQKTYN
+282 KTSLENAQKTYN
-294 QAKAEYD
+294 QAKNEYD

-332 TVYNKALSDYETA
+332 TAYNKALSDYEAA
-345 QKAFA
+345 QKAYN

-546 GHAMSITGID
+546 DHAMSITGID

-627 IFTEKGGFSKIDNPY
+627 IFKEKGGFSKIDNPY
-642 ESVISELANAKKQ
+642 ESVTSELANAKKQ

-662 LATDEKAKNL
+662 LATAEKAKNL

-685 STLNDVN
+685 STLDDVN

-698 DQAKKLVLECNQS
+698 DQAKKLVLERNQS

-785 RTLLDTQK
+785 LTLLDTEK

-798 NEKALADAQTELE
+798 NEKALADAQTELD

-827 QNTRMTTDEKDTL
+827 QNSRMTTDEKDTL

-847 AQAQKKLSKAQKTL
+847 AQAQKKLSEAQKTL

-884 AKSALETA
+884 AKIALETA
-892 QKELEIREQVLENLK
+892 QKELEVREQVLENLK
-907 NAPALYEKA
+907 NAPGIYEKA

-945 EALDKAKAE
+945 ESLDKAKAE

-959 AQTVLKQKAYDT
+959 AQTALKQKAYDT
-971 LKAQLDLEN
+971 LKSQLELEN

-1003 KKSGNTKTDNGVA
+1003 KKSGNSKTKNGVA

-1025 DTVKLNDA
+1025 DTVK
-1033 VKSNDLPQMGEKGND
+1033 SNDLPQMGEKDSD
-1048 AATVGV
+1048 AATAGV

>member
-1 MRKQI
+1 MKKTI
-6 IAMGAVGLAVAG
+6 LTVGAVGLAVAG
-18 SAVSAKADETD
+18 SAQTAKADETD

-34 VNEQQVQA
+34 VNEQQV

-128 TDVNNAK
+128 TDVDNAK

-212 SQKNNVAAAQKKYD
+212 SQKNNVAAAQKNYD
-226 DAVSQAKDFEKRV
+226 NAVSQAKDFEKRV
-239 QSVEENYN
+239 QSVKENYN

-272 DKAQKAYDIA
+272 ENAQKAYDIA
-282 KTNLENAQKTYN
+282 KTSLENAQKTYN
-294 QAKAEYD
+294 QAKNEYD

-332 TVYNKALSDYETA
+332 TAYNKALSDYETA
-345 QKAFA
+345 RKAFD
-350 TAKEKENSAQKK
+350 TAKKKENSAQKK

-416 SLHDNEKNLNVKNDE
+416 SLHDNEKNLNVKNGE
-431 LIFTGNEDDKNVSVD
+431 IIFTGNEDDKNVSVD
-446 PSHLTREQQKEI
+446 VAHLTREQQKEI

-491 LNVVNGNK
+491 LNILNGNV
-499 NNAHSFGVDVA
+499 NNAHKFGVQVA
-510 YDSASCESVFNMYD
+510 YDNDHNVGYVSNMYE
-524 LKMAVKVAI
+524 LKLSLKESI
-533 WRFVTNDLDRNIT
+533 WRLVTNDLDFHKT
-546 GHAMSITGID
+546 DHVMSLTGID
-556 NLDAH
+556 NLNAY
-561 GKCSETYLGVT
+561 GKCSETFLGAT
-572 TRYGKK
+572 THYGTEG
-578 SDIGYS
+578 DISTSNPNG
-584 ENNQYTGN
+584 QYTGN
-592 MWDFYLVSN
+592 IWDFYLVSN
-601 LRSKTTNEFIP
+601 LRNKVTGEFIP
-612 AQWYSDGKTAADHEK
+612 SQAINGKTSEENEK

-642 ESVISELANAKKQ
+642 ESVTSELANAKKQ

-662 LATDEKAKNL
+662 LATAEKAKNL

-685 STLNDVN
+685 STLDDVN

-698 DQAKKLVLECNQS
+698 DQAKKLVLERNQS

-759 NYNSAKRERDGALS
+759 NYNSAKRERDGVLS

-847 AQAQKKLSKAQKTL
+847 AQAQKKLSEAQKTL

-907 NAPALYEKA
+907 NAPEIYEKA
-916 KADYDN
+916 KVDYDN

-971 LKAQLDLEN
+971 LKAQLELEN

-1025 DTVKLNDA
+1025 DTVK
-1033 VKSNDLPQMGEKGND
+1033 SNDLPQMGEKDSD
-1048 AATVGV
+1048 AATAGV

>member
-1 MRKQI
+1 MKKTI
-6 IAMGAVGLAVAG
+6 LTVGAVGLAVAG

-42 QAQAQTTKQK
+42 QAQTTKQK
-52 EETAKSELDDA
+52 EETAKSELDNA

-128 TDVNNAK
+128 TDVDNAK

-197 DKARNDVDNAQNAVN
+197 DK
-212 SQKNNVAAAQKKYD
+212 
-226 DAVSQAKDFEKRV
+226 
-239 QSVEENYN
+239 
-247 KAEAAL
+247 
-253 KQAKADFEN
+253 
-262 AKSALENTGL
+262 
-272 DKAQKAYDIA
+272 
-282 KTNLENAQKTYN
+282 
-294 QAKAEYD
+294 
-301 SAQNELVTLNK
+301 
-312 ALETARLNHE
+312 
-322 QAQKDLSSLQ
+322 
-332 TVYNKALSDYETA
+332 
-345 QKAFA
+345 
-350 TAKEKENSAQKK
+350 AKEKENSAQKK

-491 LNVVNGNK
+491 LNILNGNM
-499 NNAHSFGVDVA
+499 NNAHKFGVQVA
-510 YDSASCESVFNMYD
+510 YDNDHNVGYVSNMYE
-524 LKMAVKVAI
+524 LKLSLKESI
-533 WRFVTNDLDRNIT
+533 WRLVTNDLDIHKT
-546 GHAMSITGID
+546 DHVMSLTGID
-556 NLDAH
+556 NLNNY
-561 GKCSETYLGVT
+561 GKCSETFLGAT
-572 TRYGKK
+572 THYGTEGEV
-578 SDIGYS
+578 SASNPNG
-584 ENNQYTGN
+584 QYTGN
-592 MWDFYLVSN
+592 IWDFYLVSN
-601 LRSKTTNEFIP
+601 LRSKVTGEFIP
-612 AQWYSDGKTAADHEK
+612 SQAINGKTAEENEK

-642 ESVISELANAKKQ
+642 ESVISELVNAKKQ

-662 LATDEKAKNL
+662 LATAEKTKNL
-672 AESALNA
+672 AESYLNA

-692 SAQAKA
+692 SAQAKV
-698 DQAKKLVLECNQS
+698 DQAKKLVLERNQS

-847 AQAQKKLSKAQKTL
+847 AQAQKKLSEAQKTL

-884 AKSALETA
+884 AKIALETA
-892 QKELEIREQVLENLK
+892 QKELEVREQVLENLK
-907 NAPALYEKA
+907 NAPEIYEKA

-932 KLAQAEAEKTAKH
+932 KLAQAEAEKTAKL
-945 EALDKAKAE
+945 EALDKAKTE

-959 AQTVLKQKAYDT
+959 AQTALKQKAYDT
-971 LKAQLDLEN
+971 LKAQLELEN

-1003 KKSGNTKTDNGVA
+1003 KKSGNSKTEN
-1016 GVSFATGRK
+1016 GVSFAAGRK

>member
-1 MRKQI
+1 MKKTI
-6 IAMGAVGLAVAG
+6 LTVGAVGLAVAG
-18 SAVSAKADETD
+18 SAQTAKADETD

-34 VNEQQVQA
+34 VNEQQV

-128 TDVNNAK
+128 TDVDNAK

-184 TNNTNAHNAVKGL
+184 TNYTNADNAVKGL

-239 QSVEENYN
+239 QLVEENYN

-332 TVYNKALSDYETA
+332 TAYNKALSDYETA
-345 QKAFA
+345 QKAYD

-416 SLHDNEKNLNVKNDE
+416 SLHDNEKNLNVKNGE
-431 LIFTGNEDDKNVSVD
+431 IIFTGNEDDKNVSVD
-446 PSHLTREQQKEI
+446 VAHLTREQQKEI

-491 LNVVNGNK
+491 LNILNGNT
-499 NNAHSFGVDVA
+499 NNAHKFGVQVA
-510 YDSASCESVFNMYD
+510 YDNDHNVGYVSNMYE
-524 LKMAVKVAI
+524 LKLSLKESI
-533 WRFVTNDLDRNIT
+533 WRLVTNDLDFHKT
-546 GHAMSITGID
+546 DHVMSLTGID
-556 NLDAH
+556 NLNAY
-561 GKCSETYLGVT
+561 GKCSETFLGAT
-572 TRYGKK
+572 THYGTEG
-578 SDIGYS
+578 DISTSNPNG
-584 ENNQYTGN
+584 QYTGN
-592 MWDFYLVSN
+592 IWDFYLVSN
-601 LRSKTTNEFIP
+601 LRSKVTGEFIP
-612 AQWYSDGKTAADHEK
+612 SQAINGKTAEENEK

-642 ESVISELANAKKQ
+642 ESVTSELANAKKQ

-662 LATDEKAKNL
+662 LATAEKTKNL

-685 STLNDVN
+685 STLDDVN

-698 DQAKKLVLECNQS
+698 DQAKKLVLERNQS

-827 QNTRMTTDEKDTL
+827 QNARMTTDEKDTL

-847 AQAQKKLSKAQKTL
+847 AQAQKKLSEAQKTL

-884 AKSALETA
+884 AKIALETA
-892 QKELEIREQVLENLK
+892 QKELEVREQVLENLK
-907 NAPALYEKA
+907 NAPEIYEKA

-945 EALDKAKAE
+945 ESLDKAKAE

-959 AQTVLKQKAYDT
+959 AQTALKQKAYDT
-971 LKAQLDLEN
+971 LKAQLELEN

-1003 KKSGNTKTDNGVA
+1003 KKSGNSKTKNGVA

-1025 DTVKLNDA
+1025 DTVK
-1033 VKSNDLPQMGEKGND
+1033 SNDLPQMGEKDSD
-1048 AATVGV
+1048 AATAGV

>member
-42 QAQAQTTKQK
+42 QAQTTKQK
-52 EETAKSELDDA
+52 EEIAKSELDDA

-85 KNAEN
+85 K
-90 AKNDVNKAQTDAD
+90 
-103 KAKSDLDKAQGNL
+103 
-116 NNATQ
+116 
-121 DNVNKAQ
+121 
-128 TDVNNAK
+128 
-135 TDVDNKQSTADKLHD
+135 
-150 NLDSAHDNVNSKT
+150 
-163 DDVNKAQN
+163 N

-239 QSVEENYN
+239 QSVKENYN

-491 LNVVNGNK
+491 LNILNGNM
-499 NNAHSFGVDVA
+499 NNAHKFGVQVA
-510 YDSASCESVFNMYD
+510 YDNDHNVGYVSNMYE
-524 LKMAVKVAI
+524 LKLSLKESI
-533 WRFVTNDLDRNIT
+533 WRLVTNDLDIHKT
-546 GHAMSITGID
+546 DHVMSLTGID
-556 NLDAH
+556 NLNNY
-561 GKCSETYLGVT
+561 GKCSETFLGAT
-572 TRYGKK
+572 THYGTEGEV
-578 SDIGYS
+578 SASNPNG
-584 ENNQYTGN
+584 QYTGN
-592 MWDFYLVSN
+592 IWDFYLVSN
-601 LRSKTTNEFIP
+601 LRSKVTGEFIP
-612 AQWYSDGKTAADHEK
+612 SQAINGKTAEENEK

-662 LATDEKAKNL
+662 LATAEKTKNL
-672 AESALNA
+672 AESYLNA

-692 SAQAKA
+692 SAQAKV
-698 DQAKKLVLECNQS
+698 DQAKKLVLERNQS

-847 AQAQKKLSKAQKTL
+847 AQAQKKLSEAQKTL

-872 EDLAQSETEYAN
+872 EGLAQSETEYAN
-884 AKSALETA
+884 AKIALETA
-892 QKELEIREQVLENLK
+892 QKELEVREQVLENLK
-907 NAPALYEKA
+907 NAPEIYEKA

-932 KLAQAEAEKTAKH
+932 KLAQAEAEKTAKL
-945 EALDKAKAE
+945 EALDKAKTE

-959 AQTVLKQKAYDT
+959 AQTALKQKAYDT
-971 LKAQLDLEN
+971 LKAQLELEN

-1003 KKSGNTKTDNGVA
+1003 KKSGNSKTEN
-1016 GVSFATGRK
+1016 GVSFAAGRK

>member
-1 MRKQI
+1 MKKTI
-6 IAMGAVGLAVAG
+6 LTVGAVGLAVAG

-42 QAQAQTTKQK
+42 QAQTTKQK
-52 EETAKSELDDA
+52 EETAKSELDNA
-63 KNNEQQA
+63 KNNEQQ
-70 QTKADTAQS
+70 
-79 DAVKAD
+79 
-85 KNAEN
+85 
-90 AKNDVNKAQTDAD
+90 AQTDAD

-128 TDVNNAK
+128 TDVDNAK
-135 TDVDNKQSTADKLHD
+135 TDVDNKQSTADKLHN

-212 SQKNNVAAAQKKYD
+212 SQKNNVAAAQKNYD
-226 DAVSQAKDFEKRV
+226 NAVSQAKDFEKRV
-239 QSVEENYN
+239 QSVKENYN

-262 AKSALENTGL
+262 AKSALENNGL
-272 DKAQKAYDIA
+272 ENAQKAYDIA
-282 KTNLENAQKTYN
+282 KTSLENAQKTYN
-294 QAKAEYD
+294 QAKNEYD

-332 TVYNKALSDYETA
+332 TAYNKALSDYEAA
-345 QKAFA
+345 QKAYN

-491 LNVVNGNK
+491 LNILNGNM
-499 NNAHSFGVDVA
+499 NNAHKFGVQVA
-510 YDSASCESVFNMYD
+510 YDNDHNVGYVSNMYE
-524 LKMAVKVAI
+524 LKLSLKESI
-533 WRFVTNDLDRNIT
+533 WRLVTNDLDIHKT
-546 GHAMSITGID
+546 DHVMSLTGID
-556 NLDAH
+556 NLNNY
-561 GKCSETYLGVT
+561 GKCSETFLGAT
-572 TRYGKK
+572 THYGTEGEV
-578 SDIGYS
+578 SASNPNG
-584 ENNQYTGN
+584 QYTGN
-592 MWDFYLVSN
+592 IWDFYLVSN
-601 LRSKTTNEFIP
+601 LRSKVTGEFIP
-612 AQWYSDGKTAADHEK
+612 SQAINGKTAEENEK

-642 ESVISELANAKKQ
+642 ESVTSELANAKKQ

-662 LATDEKAKNL
+662 LATAEKTKNL
-672 AESALNA
+672 AESVLNA

-698 DQAKKLVLECNQS
+698 DQAKKLVLERNQS
-711 WHDAKVALDNAQS
+711 WHDATVARDNAQS

-785 RTLLDTQK
+785 LTLLDTQK

-798 NEKALADAQTELE
+798 NEKALADAQTELD

-847 AQAQKKLSKAQKTL
+847 AQAQKKLSEAQKTL

-872 EDLAQSETEYAN
+872 EDLAQSETEYVN
-884 AKSALETA
+884 AKIALETA
-892 QKELEIREQVLENLK
+892 QKELEVREQVLENLK
-907 NAPALYEKA
+907 NAPEIYEKA
-916 KADYDN
+916 KVDYDN
-922 AVKALEQAKE
+922 AVKA
-932 KLAQAEAEKTAKH
+932 
-945 EALDKAKAE
+945 

-971 LKAQLDLEN
+971 LKAQLELEN

-1033 VKSNDLPQMGEKGND
+1033 VKSNNLPQMGEKDSD
-1048 AATVGV
+1048 AATAGV

>member
-1 MRKQI
+1 MKKTI
-6 IAMGAVGLAVAG
+6 LTVGAVGLAVAG
-18 SAVSAKADETD
+18 SAQTAKADETD

-34 VNEQQVQA
+34 VNEQQV

-150 NLDSAHDNVNSKT
+150 NLDSAHDNVSSKT

-247 KAEAAL
+247 RAEAAL

-416 SLHDNEKNLNVKNDE
+416 SLHDNEKNLNVKNGE
-431 LIFTGNEDDKNVSVD
+431 IIFTGNEDDKNVSVD
-446 PSHLTREQQKEI
+446 VAHLTREQQKEI

-546 GHAMSITGID
+546 DHAMSITGID

-642 ESVISELANAKKQ
+642 ESVTSELVNAKKQ

-662 LATDEKAKNL
+662 LATAEKTKNL
-672 AESALNA
+672 AESYLNA

-692 SAQAKA
+692 SAQAKV
-698 DQAKKLVLECNQS
+698 DQAKKLVLERNQS

-773 DLAIFERQFAEV
+773 DFAIFERQFAEV

-847 AQAQKKLSKAQKTL
+847 AQAQKKLSEAQKTL

-884 AKSALETA
+884 AKIALETA
-892 QKELEIREQVLENLK
+892 QKELEVREQVLENLK
-907 NAPALYEKA
+907 NAPEIYEKA

-945 EALDKAKAE
+945 ESLDKAKAE

-959 AQTVLKQKAYDT
+959 AQTALKQKAYDT
-971 LKAQLDLEN
+971 LKAQLELEN

-1003 KKSGNTKTDNGVA
+1003 KKSGNSKTKNGVA

-1025 DTVKLNDA
+1025 DTVK
-1033 VKSNDLPQMGEKGND
+1033 SNDLPQMGEKDSD
-1048 AATVGV
+1048 AATAGV

>member
-1 MRKQI
+1 MKKTI
-6 IAMGAVGLAVAG
+6 LTVGAVGLAVAG

-42 QAQAQTTKQK
+42 QTQTTKQK
-52 EETAKSELDDA
+52 EETAKSELDNE
-63 KNNEQQA
+63 KNNEQQ
-70 QTKADTAQS
+70 
-79 DAVKAD
+79 
-85 KNAEN
+85 
-90 AKNDVNKAQTDAD
+90 AQTDAD

-212 SQKNNVAAAQKKYD
+212 SQKNNVAAAQKNYD
-226 DAVSQAKDFEKRV
+226 NAVSQAKDFEKRV
-239 QSVEENYN
+239 QSVKENYN

-262 AKSALENTGL
+262 AKSALENNGL
-272 DKAQKAYDIA
+272 ENAQKAYDIA
-282 KTNLENAQKTYN
+282 KTSLENAQKTYN
-294 QAKAEYD
+294 QAKNEYD

-332 TVYNKALSDYETA
+332 TAYNKALSDYEAA
-345 QKAFA
+345 QKAYN

-491 LNVVNGNK
+491 LNILNGNM
-499 NNAHSFGVDVA
+499 NNAHKFGVQVA
-510 YDSASCESVFNMYD
+510 YDNDHNVGYVSNMYE
-524 LKMAVKVAI
+524 LKLSLKESI
-533 WRFVTNDLDRNIT
+533 WRLVTNDLDIHKT
-546 GHAMSITGID
+546 DHVMSLTGID
-556 NLDAH
+556 NLNNY
-561 GKCSETYLGVT
+561 GKCSETFLGAT
-572 TRYGKK
+572 THYGTEGEV
-578 SDIGYS
+578 SASNPNG
-584 ENNQYTGN
+584 QYTGN
-592 MWDFYLVSN
+592 IWDFYLVSN
-601 LRSKTTNEFIP
+601 LRSKVTGEFIP
-612 AQWYSDGKTAADHEK
+612 SQAINGKTAEENEK

-642 ESVISELANAKKQ
+642 ESVISELVNAKKQ

-662 LATDEKAKNL
+662 LATAEKTKNL
-672 AESALNA
+672 AESYLNA

-692 SAQAKA
+692 SAQAKV
-698 DQAKKLVLECNQS
+698 DQAKKLVLERNQS

-785 RTLLDTQK
+785 LTLLDTEK

-798 NEKALADAQTELE
+798 NEKALADAQTELD

-827 QNTRMTTDEKDTL
+827 QNSRMTTDEKDTL

-847 AQAQKKLSKAQKTL
+847 AQAQKKLSEAQKTL

-872 EDLAQSETEYAN
+872 EDLAQSETEYVN
-884 AKSALETA
+884 AKIALETA
-892 QKELEIREQVLENLK
+892 QKELEVREQVLENLK
-907 NAPALYEKA
+907 NAPEIYEKA
-916 KADYDN
+916 KVDYDN
-922 AVKALEQAKE
+922 AVKA
-932 KLAQAEAEKTAKH
+932 
-945 EALDKAKAE
+945 

-971 LKAQLDLEN
+971 LKAQLELEN

-1033 VKSNDLPQMGEKGND
+1033 VKSNDLPQMGEKDSD
-1048 AATVGV
+1048 AATAGV

>member
-34 VNEQQVQA
+34 VNEQQV

-128 TDVNNAK
+128 TDVDNAK

-212 SQKNNVAAAQKKYD
+212 SQKNNVAAAQKNYD
-226 DAVSQAKDFEKRV
+226 NAVSQAKDFEKRV
-239 QSVEENYN
+239 QSVKENYN

-262 AKSALENTGL
+262 AKSALENNGL
-272 DKAQKAYDIA
+272 ENAQKAYDIA
-282 KTNLENAQKTYN
+282 KTSLENAQKTYN
-294 QAKAEYD
+294 QAKNEYD

-332 TVYNKALSDYETA
+332 TAYNKALSDYEAA
-345 QKAFA
+345 QKAYN

-510 YDSASCESVFNMYD
+510 YDSASCENVFNMYD

-662 LATDEKAKNL
+662 LATAEKTKNL

-698 DQAKKLVLECNQS
+698 DQAKKLVLERNQS

-847 AQAQKKLSKAQKTL
+847 AQAQKKLSEAQKTL

-884 AKSALETA
+884 AKIALETA
-892 QKELEIREQVLENLK
+892 QKELEVREQVLENLK
-907 NAPALYEKA
+907 NAPEIYEKA

-945 EALDKAKAE
+945 EALDKAKTE

-959 AQTVLKQKAYDT
+959 AQTALKQKAYDT

-980 AVKKEQAKLNDKT
+980 ALKKEQAKLNDKT

-1003 KKSGNTKTDNGVA
+1003 KKSGNSKTENGVA

-1025 DTVKLNDA
+1025 DT